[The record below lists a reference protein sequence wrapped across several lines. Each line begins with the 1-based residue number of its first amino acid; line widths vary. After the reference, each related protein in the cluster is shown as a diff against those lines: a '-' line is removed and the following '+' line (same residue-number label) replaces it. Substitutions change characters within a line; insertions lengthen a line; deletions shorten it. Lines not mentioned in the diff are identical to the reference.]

1 MKKFLLVLLAVV
13 LSISLMACGNGDDVV
28 ENEDLVNDEQSD
40 DNVDSIVSL
49 APAITEVLVE
59 MGYGDKLVAADGPE
73 SQSRQGVPEDIVFM
87 DMMAPDVEQ
96 LIALQP
102 DIVFASEITIGG
114 GEDPL
119 KILEDEGISVHYIY
133 SSNSIEEIYENIL
146 FIGQVLNDE
155 EGSQDIVDNM
165 KNQIEEIRERNE
177 NEERKTAYFE
187 IAAAPDMYSS
197 GSGTFLN
204 EMLEI
209 LGLENILADNES
221 WMNVSEEIILDRN
234 PDTIFTNVAYIENSV
249 EEILSRDGWE
259 SISAVSNGDVYYIN
273 NSHSSLPNHNIVK
286 AILEME
292 EAVR

>member
-133 SSNSIEEIYENIL
+133 SSNSIEEIYEDIL

-187 IAAAPDMYSS
+187 IAAAPDMYSF

-204 EMLEI
+204 EMMEI

-221 WMNVSEEIILDRN
+221 WMSVSEEIILDKN
-234 PDTIFTNVAYIENSV
+234 PEFIFTNVTYIEDSV
-249 EEILSRDGWE
+249 GEITSRDGWY
-259 SISAVSNGDVYYIN
+259 SISAVSNEDVYYID
-273 NSHSSLPNHNIVK
+273 NSASSLANHNIIK
-286 AILEME
+286 ALLEME